1 MKNHLPVSLHVLV
14 NRIMKSLQPAS
25 LSKRNQVIND
35 IPLSLM
41 VTPDE
46 QTIATLFN
54 ILLQAALSQSGNSI
68 THISGRLQSDTIML
82 YVREKNIQEDF
93 IFLKSRP
100 ASSAVAF
107 SFAHTNNR
115 A

>member
-25 LSKRNQVIND
+25 LSKRNQIIND
-35 IPLSLM
+35 IPLILM

-46 QTIATLFN
+46 QTMATLFN
-54 ILLQAALSQSGNSI
+54 ILLEAALTQSGNRI
-68 THISGRLQSDTIML
+68 THISGRLQSDTIVL

-93 IFLKSRP
+93 IFLKSSP
-100 ASSAVAF
+100 AASAVSF
-107 SFAHTNNR
+107 SFAHTDNR

>member
-25 LSKRNQVIND
+25 LSKRNRIVND
-35 IPLSLM
+35 IPLSMM

-54 ILLQAALSQSGNSI
+54 ILLQAALSQSGNRI
-68 THISGRLQSDTIML
+68 THISGRLHSDTIML
-82 YVREKNIQEDF
+82 YVREKNIKEDY
-93 IFLKSRP
+93 IFMKSSP
-100 ASSAVAF
+100 AASAVAF
-107 SFAHTNNR
+107 SFAHANNR